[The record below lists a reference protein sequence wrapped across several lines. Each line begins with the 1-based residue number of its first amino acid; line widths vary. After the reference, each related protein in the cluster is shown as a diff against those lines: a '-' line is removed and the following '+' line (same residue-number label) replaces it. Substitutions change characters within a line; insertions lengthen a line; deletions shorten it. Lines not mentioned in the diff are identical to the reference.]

1 MRDLFICPRNNL
13 LANWSD
19 ACSDAVVYPSLSAIR
34 SSKKDE
40 YVFWLHAGIDSQQW
54 IVASISQILRD
65 FSNPKIVVLAN
76 SPDQSEALLALS
88 QGAVGY
94 CHAYSPPEVLAEV
107 KTVISHG
114 GVWLG
119 RELLQRLIAV
129 STGLVGNQ
137 SKQVA
142 ETLALLTQREKEV
155 ALEASKGLSNKE
167 IAKSLDITE
176 RTVKAHL
183 SSSFERLGIKDR
195 LQLALMLNDKS
206 SH

>member
-13 LANWSD
+13 LANWSG
-19 ACSDAVVYPSLSAIR
+19 ACSDAVVYPALSAIK

-40 YVFWLHAGIDSQQW
+40 CVFWLHADIDSQQW

-65 FSNPKIVVLAN
+65 FHNPKIVVLTN
-76 SPDQSEALLALS
+76 NPDQGEALLALS

-94 CHAYSPPEVLAEV
+94 CHAYSPSEVLAEV
-107 KTVISHG
+107 RAVICHG

-129 STGLVGNQ
+129 STELVGNQ

-142 ETLALLTQREKEV
+142 EALGLLTQREKEV
-155 ALEASKGLSNKE
+155 ALKASKGLSNKE
-167 IAKSLDITE
+167 IAKALDITE

-206 SH
+206 PR